1 MKNMLWYMGFL
12 SVLSLLY
19 FSNGSI
25 GFFGF
30 LGFLPYF
37 ATYNV
42 SDERLEKNLGKATRT
57 AFAYT
62 ILFGVTTIVY
72 ISITDKIEYFAP
84 AFILLFGGSLIVCLL
99 SLLYY
104 DRKEDGV

>member
-1 MKNMLWYMGFL
+1 MKNTLWYMGFL
-12 SVLSLLY
+12 SALSLMY
-19 FSNGSI
+19 FINGKV
-25 GFFGF
+25 GFLGF

-37 ATYNV
+37 TTYSV

-62 ILFGVTTIVY
+62 IVFGVSTIVY
-72 ISITDKIEYFAP
+72 ISLTDKVEYFAP
-84 AFILLFGGSLIVCLL
+84 AFIMLFGGSLLVCLI

-104 DRKEDGV
+104 DRVAR